1 MCLENR
7 YCVGIKLFQILFLH
21 TSTFMVSDFS
31 LLKNFQLFKGK
42 NSSEA
47 REPRFS
53 LNGNHA
59 YEKNI
64 Q

>member
-1 MCLENR
+1 MA
-7 YCVGIKLFQILFLH
+7 QIALLH
-21 TSTFMVSDFS
+21 TSTLHDF
-31 LLKNFQLFKGK
+31 K

-59 YEKNI
+59 YEKNT
-64 Q
+64 